1 MSELTSH
8 MKCELSTLSSK
19 IDALSEFV
27 NTKIHNLNDH
37 QKIIES
43 LRENIEFLQM
53 ELQTKNDI
61 IQNLLDT
68 QYVVE
73 SLSNLKDQ
81 KIS

>member
-1 MSELTSH
+1 

-27 NTKIHNLNDH
+27 NTKIRNLNDH
-37 QKIIES
+37 QKIIET